1 MNYVQE
7 ELLRQERVLTVLLSG
22 QRTARQEE
30 APPERAEADPGSTA
44 IREPDAP
51 TRAAARAGTQQAGVR
66 VGASRADPAE
76 LDGTPEGSVA
86 GVPPGRETVT
96 RRTGGR
102 AGRGAPAAAWSSG
115 IPQPD
120 SRPVIHSRQLSSH
133 TWLLSPGSSGLISS
147 SPWRVL
153 ARIDSMWRHMTASAR
168 WGLAVAM
175 ASTILRWNS
184 RDW

>member
-22 QRTARQEE
+22 QRTARREE

-66 VGASRADPAE
+66 VGASRAAPAE

-115 IPQPD
+115 IPQPG
-120 SRPVIHSRQLSSH
+120 V
-133 TWLLSPGSSGLISS
+133 PG
-147 SPWRVL
+147 WRG
-153 ARIDSMWRHMTASAR
+153 TASGGLPGAGGVSVEALSRAIHRDAR
-168 WGLAVAM
+168 RSDGGFTLY
-175 ASTILRWNS
+175 
-184 RDW
+184 